1 MNTNSS
7 SHIEIQ
13 VDLRKKQTERLYGT
27 GSDEWQAP
35 DPGMKTLWLDSQGY
49 IRYTVHVSWKKK
61 TGSPRNKI
69 VWLSRNRYIVGSYQ
83 PMYTI
88 EFREF
93 HFIRGNGI
101 RNFEK
106 TVRDL
111 QSKQLTTRNG
121 GFLSIKATFNYENL
135 LYKYWTNNY
144 LQIRSRLP
152 QYISST
158 ILSSNGD
165 LSISW
170 NFTAEDFQ
178 SITKKLERWRW
189 RPPANLNHLFHKSN
203 RHQRPN

>member
-1 MNTNSS
+1 MTS
-7 SHIEIQ
+7 
-13 VDLRKKQTERLYGT
+13 
-27 GSDEWQAP
+27 
-35 DPGMKTLWLDSQGY
+35 PGPRYEDTLTIDSQGY
-49 IRYTVHVSWKKK
+49 IRYTVHVSWKK

-83 PMYTI
+83 KLPANVYHRIQRISLHQGKWNPKFWKDSEGLIVKTI
-88 EFREF
+88 NDKEW
-93 HFIRGNGI
+93 
-101 RNFEK
+101 
-106 TVRDL
+106 
-111 QSKQLTTRNG
+111 
-121 GFLSIKATFNYENL
+121 GFLCIKATFNYENL

-144 LQIRSRLP
+144 LQSRSRLP